1 MALALAACGS
11 GGEVASA
18 GDQAASPETV
28 TSVEGGSSSTDVEES
43 PLELPTIVVTT
54 NVLGDVVSEVV
65 GDAATVITII
75 PVGVDPHD
83 FQPSAREI
91 DELMRADGLIVNGGA
106 YEEGFLDVIDAAIE
120 EGVPTFEALSAVS
133 TIEYADEHGH
143 DEHDHSGQDPH
154 FFTDPARMAIAV
166 DGIVDFLQETIE
178 FADVEA
184 LDVSTEAY
192 VEALAALDADVV
204 EIVAGLSDEQRILVT
219 NHQVFGYF
227 ADRYDFEVVGAVI
240 PSGTT
245 LDTTSG
251 GELDALADLI
261 EAEGVQAIFSDAS
274 ASDELIQTLAAE
286 VGDVDVISLYT
297 ESLGESGSDGG
308 TYLDMVRTN
317 AERIA
322 EGLG

>member
-1 MALALAACGS
+1 M
-11 GGEVASA
+11 
-18 GDQAASPETV
+18 
-28 TSVEGGSSSTDVEES
+28 
-43 PLELPTIVVTT
+43 
-54 NVLGDVVSEVV
+54 
-65 GDAATVITII
+65 
-75 PVGVDPHD
+75 
-83 FQPSAREI
+83 
-91 DELMRADGLIVNGGA
+91 
-106 YEEGFLDVIDAAIE
+106 
-120 EGVPTFEALSAVS
+120 
-133 TIEYADEHGH
+133 
-143 DEHDHSGQDPH
+143 
-154 FFTDPARMAIAV
+154 
-166 DGIVDFLQETIE
+166 
-178 FADVEA
+178 
-184 LDVSTEAY
+184 
-192 VEALAALDADVV
+192 EALAALDADVV

-251 GELDALADLI
+251 GELDAFADLI
-261 EAEGVQAIFSDAS
+261 EAEGVQAIFSDTS

>member
-1 MALALAACGS
+1 M
-11 GGEVASA
+11 ASA

-28 TSVEGGSSSTDVEES
+28 ASVEGGSSSTDVEES

-133 TIEYADEHGH
+133 TIEYADEHGDEGDDEHDEHGDDEHGDDEHGEGDEGDDEHGDDERDDEGH
-143 DEHDHSGQDPH
+143 DEHDHSGEDPH

-184 LDVSTEAY
+184 LNASTEA
-192 VEALAALDADVV
+192 
-204 EIVAGLSDEQRILVT
+204 
-219 NHQVFGYF
+219 
-227 ADRYDFEVVGAVI
+227 
-240 PSGTT
+240 
-245 LDTTSG
+245 
-251 GELDALADLI
+251 
-261 EAEGVQAIFSDAS
+261 
-274 ASDELIQTLAAE
+274 
-286 VGDVDVISLYT
+286 
-297 ESLGESGSDGG
+297 
-308 TYLDMVRTN
+308 
-317 AERIA
+317 
-322 EGLG
+322 